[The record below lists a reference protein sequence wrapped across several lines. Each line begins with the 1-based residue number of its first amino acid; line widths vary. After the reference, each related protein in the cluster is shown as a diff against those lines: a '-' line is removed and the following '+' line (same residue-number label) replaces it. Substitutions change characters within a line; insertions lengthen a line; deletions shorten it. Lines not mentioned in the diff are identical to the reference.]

1 MPMPE
6 APSIPR
12 EALLA
17 RPLVELAD
25 TLVDDY
31 DAVDLLTV
39 LAGRCVEILAVA
51 AAGLILVTPE
61 GDRRVVASSS
71 EAMRVLELFE
81 LQPDEGPCLD
91 CYRTGEPVLNQ
102 HLAAINGRW
111 PRFAP
116 VALAGGFR
124 SVHALPMRLRGIGIG
139 ALNLLRADDGQLSE
153 ANVVAGRA
161 LADVA
166 TIAILQHGAALEAH
180 VLNEQLSGAL
190 NSRAGSN
197 KPRVCWP
204 SGPASTWSGPSRC
217 CATGPR
223 PQPSTRRRRP
233 RHRGRDRRRRNAW
246 PLATLARLLNPMDE
260 KWSGGRPGRTPDVA
274 AWG

>member
-51 AAGLILVTPE
+51 AAGVILVTPE
-61 GDRRVVASSS
+61 GDLRVVASSS

-91 CYRTGEPVLNQ
+91 CYRTGEPVLNL
-102 HLAAINGRW
+102 HLPPSTGAGPLR
-111 PRFAP
+111 
-116 VALAGGFR
+116 AGGTR
-124 SVHALPMRLRGIGIG
+124 RWVPVG
-139 ALNLLRADDGQLSE
+139 ARPADAGHRHRRPQP
-153 ANVVAGRA
+153 VAGRRR
-161 LADVA
+161 A
-166 TIAILQHGAALEAH
+166 TERGQ
-180 VLNEQLSGAL
+180 
-190 NSRAGSN
+190 
-197 KPRVCWP
+197 
-204 SGPASTWSGPSRC
+204 
-217 CATGPR
+217 
-223 PQPSTRRRRP
+223 RRRRP
-233 RHRGRDRRRRNAW
+233 GAGRRGLHRHPPARGRARGSRPQRAAQRRAQQ
-246 PLATLARLLNPMDE
+246 
-260 KWSGGRPGRTPDVA
+260 PGRIEQAKGVLAERAGLDVERAFTLLRNRPATTTFDSPPSPKASWTGPSSPERLAPRDPRA
-274 AWG
+274 APEPHGREVEWRSPGQDP

>member
-91 CYRTGEPVLNQ
+91 CYRTGEPVLNL

-111 PRFAP
+111 PASRRWHSP
-116 VALAGGFR
+116 VGSGRCTPCRCAC
-124 SVHALPMRLRGIGIG
+124 G
-139 ALNLLRADDGQLSE
+139 AS
-153 ANVVAGRA
+153 
-161 LADVA
+161 
-166 TIAILQHGAALEAH
+166 
-180 VLNEQLSGAL
+180 
-190 NSRAGSN
+190 
-197 KPRVCWP
+197 
-204 SGPASTWSGPSRC
+204 AS
-217 CATGPR
+217 A
-223 PQPSTRRRRP
+223 PSTCCGP
-233 RHRGRDRRRRNAW
+233 TTGN
-246 PLATLARLLNPMDE
+246 
-260 KWSGGRPGRTPDVA
+260 
-274 AWG
+274 